1 MMCKMSEQNTFVKNT
16 RLCKV
21 PCNCLPLVAEANYM
35 VALKPTI
42 HCDRTADYH
51 VLIYL
56 VSGSME
62 IIEDG
67 VVYTL
72 TPNSIFFLKRGLHH
86 TGRKPF
92 AIGTEWY
99 YVHFYADEPDKHWK
113 IMPKSIQFG
122 EWKCYVEENYQRYIE
137 LPKYMELPENNEIR
151 RKMHEMAERFKN
163 ADYAEMIRLSASLW
177 ELLLL
182 ICEQNQNNILKQ
194 KNDWRIGKVIQFVE
208 ENYCRN
214 FSSKEIEKELELSY
228 KYISTLF
235 RQETGMTVKEYQIK
249 LRIAKAEWYLE
260 HTTDSMSDIA
270 EQLGFYDAF
279 SFSKIFKREKGI
291 APLAYRNSYKPRM

>member
-1 MMCKMSEQNTFVKNT
+1 MSEQNRFVKNENC
-16 RLCKV
+16 LCKV
-21 PCNCLPLVAEANYM
+21 PCNCLPLVAETNYM

-42 HCDRTADYH
+42 HCDRTAEFH

-56 VSGSME
+56 ISGSME

-67 VVYTL
+67 VVYNL
-72 TPNSIFFLKRGLHH
+72 TPNSIFFLKKGLHH
-86 TGRKPF
+86 TGRKQF

-99 YVHFYADEPDKHWK
+99 YIHFYADEPSKDWK
-113 IMPKSIQFG
+113 PMTKNIHYG
-122 EWKCYVEENYQRYIE
+122 DWKCYVQENYQRYIE
-137 LPKYMELPENNEIR
+137 LPKFMQLPENNEIK
-151 RKMHEMAERFKN
+151 RKMQEMAERFPS
-163 ADYAEMIRLSASLW
+163 ADNAEMIRLSANLW
-177 ELLLL
+177 DLLLL
-182 ICEQNQNNILKQ
+182 IYERNQNIILKQ
-194 KNDWRIGKVIQFVE
+194 KNDRRIQKVIAFVE

-214 FSSKEIEKELELSY
+214 FSSKEIEKESELSY

-260 HTTDSMSDIA
+260 HTAASMSDIA
-270 EQLGFYDAF
+270 VQLGFYDAF

-291 APLAYRNSYKPRM
+291 APMGYRNNYIPRM